1 MAKRKEDEVCSNN
14 TDRASSVVIVWPI
27 NPKGHVPYF
36 YQIVKPQT
44 SYRDI
49 TIQTFIS
56 PNQDITNLQIFP
68 PAELIP

>member
-14 TDRASSVVIVWPI
+14 TSCNSSVAIVWPI
-27 NPKGHVPYF
+27 DPKGHVPYF

-44 SYRDI
+44 IKTLRSKPKNP
-49 TIQTFIS
+49 QTL
-56 PNQDITNLQIFP
+56 DITNLQNFP